1 MFLKELISQGWQAL
15 MRDRLRST
23 LTMLG
28 IVWGLASVVLL
39 LAYGQGLGGSVLHAF
54 LNMGNNVIVLWPGQ
68 TSMQAGGQ
76 RAGKKV
82 NYEYEDVEAIR
93 DEVPIVRAVSAEI
106 DRDFGVKL
114 GTRVVTIQVRGVEMP
129 YGQMRKLT
137 LEDGRYFDE
146 GDFADHRRVVIL
158 GYEAAKKIF
167 QGAPGVGQHVSVGGL
182 AFEVIGTMRNKI
194 QDSMYNGP
202 DNDNGFIPFG
212 LMRDLKNLRDPDEI
226 IFQPTA
232 AELNKKSLAA
242 VRDVIA
248 RRHHFDPKDD
258 KATPE
263 WDTIEDRAMING
275 FSLGLQAVLG
285 LIGAVTLAV
294 GGVGV
299 MNIMLVS
306 VTERTREIGLRKAL
320 GARPRHILVQFL
332 LEALV
337 LTFAG
342 GLIGMAVAVLLTWAI
357 PPMPLYDE
365 FYKTANHEGA
375 IFLHASASVMTVSF
389 VILSLVGIV
398 SGFFPAL
405 KAAKLNPIE
414 ALRYE

>member
-1 MFLKELISQGWQAL
+1 
-15 MRDRLRST
+15 
-23 LTMLG
+23 
-28 IVWGLASVVLL
+28 
-39 LAYGQGLGGSVLHAF
+39 
-54 LNMGNNVIVLWPGQ
+54 
-68 TSMQAGGQ
+68 
-76 RAGKKV
+76 
-82 NYEYEDVEAIR
+82 
-93 DEVPIVRAVSAEI
+93 
-106 DRDFGVKL
+106 
-114 GTRVVTIQVRGVEMP
+114 VVTIQVRGVEMP

-137 LEDGRYFDE
+137 LQDGRYFDE

-158 GYEAAKKIF
+158 GYEATKKIF
-167 QGAPGVGQHVSVGGL
+167 QGAPGVGQHVSIGGL
-182 AFEVIGTMRNKI
+182 DFEVIGTMRNKI

-242 VRDVIA
+242 VREVIA

-320 GARPRHILVQFL
+320 GARRRHILVQFL

-342 GLIGMAVAVLLTWAI
+342 GLIGMAVALLLTWVI